1 MNEVF
6 YILAPVLA
14 LGLIGY
20 FATRFGFFLGS
31 HRDGLSKYVFDF
43 AVPMLLFSAVVELE
57 PPKASA
63 TDLFASYY
71 IPLVT
76 VFALGLLV
84 SWLLLKRSVIE
95 SMVVG
100 LGSCFSNTVLLGIPL
115 IPRALGDDALFPL
128 FLLISVH
135 GITIFTA
142 VTIAIEI
149 ARGRDAGLANLP
161 KQVLSGLI
169 GNPLIVGLTLGFLWK
184 LTDLG
189 IHPIAADMFHLVA
202 TSVTPAA
209 LFVLG
214 SSLASYSISGSIGP
228 ALLVT
233 ILKNTVHPLA
243 VFVLGSWLDLE
254 MLWLSVATML
264 AAMPTGMN
272 MYLFASRYQV
282 SPPTATTSIFIS
294 TVSSIITISIV
305 IALLKSI

>member
-1 MNEVF
+1 MKEVF
-6 YILAPVLA
+6 YLLAPVFA

-20 FATRFGFFLGS
+20 SATRFRFFLSS

-43 AVPMLLFSAVVELE
+43 AVPILLFSAVVELE
-57 PPKASA
+57 PPLESA
-63 TDLFASYY
+63 THLFTSYY
-71 IPLVT
+71 IPLLA
-76 VFALGLLV
+76 VFVLGLLV
-84 SWLLLKRSVIE
+84 GWIILKRPVVEAMVI
-95 SMVVG
+95 G
-100 LGSCFSNTVLLGIPL
+100 LGSCFSNTVLLGIPI
-115 IPRALGDDALFPL
+115 IPRALGEEALFPL

-149 ARGRDAGLANLP
+149 ARGHDAGLANLP

-169 GNPLIVGLTLGFLWK
+169 GNPLIVGLGLGFLWK
-184 LTDLG
+184 LTNIG

-214 SSLASYSISGSIGP
+214 SSLASYSISGSVGP

-243 VFVLGSWLDLE
+243 VFLLGSWLGLE

-264 AAMPTGMN
+264 AAMPTGIN

-305 IALLKSI
+305 IALLKSV

>member
-1 MNEVF
+1 
-6 YILAPVLA
+6 
-14 LGLIGY
+14 
-20 FATRFGFFLGS
+20 
-31 HRDGLSKYVFDF
+31 
-43 AVPMLLFSAVVELE
+43 
-57 PPKASA
+57 
-63 TDLFASYY
+63 
-71 IPLVT
+71 
-76 VFALGLLV
+76 
-84 SWLLLKRSVIE
+84 
-95 SMVVG
+95 
-100 LGSCFSNTVLLGIPL
+100 
-115 IPRALGDDALFPL
+115 
-128 FLLISVH
+128 
-135 GITIFTA
+135 
-142 VTIAIEI
+142 
-149 ARGRDAGLANLP
+149 
-161 KQVLSGLI
+161 
-169 GNPLIVGLTLGFLWK
+169 
-184 LTDLG
+184 
-189 IHPIAADMFHLVA
+189 MFHLVA

-233 ILKNTVHPLA
+233 ILKNIVHPLA